1 MKVLAV
7 ILSLLIVV
15 LSSFPCCQDDDLC
28 PDSTSLAHTKEHCA
42 HDDVP
47 HDDDSHKNQSPCS
60 PFYNCGRCSAFTIS
74 LSSIDFVAYEPNT
87 IWPNI
92 YGKPQWPTVYWY
104 LCASRWVCS
113 KWWSENQALAKT
125 RLNGMKLT
133 KKSIYAK
140 LNLIECL
147 IIICESA

>member
-74 LSSIDFVAYEPNT
+74 LSSIDLVAYEPEPEILPVPYT
-87 IWPNI
+87 ESFSKEF
-92 YGKPQWPTVYWY
+92 YFLDFKPP
-104 LCASRWVCS
+104 R
-113 KWWSENQALAKT
+113 
-125 RLNGMKLT
+125 
-133 KKSIYAK
+133 IF
-140 LNLIECL
+140 
-147 IIICESA
+147 